1 MSGEDTASLMIKLI
15 WVVILIASLASMR
28 LPLGKTLKMV
38 AAWVGVF
45 AFVFVGFSFRY
56 EAQQIWNR
64 VTGELSGSDPVGT
77 DGTVRL
83 SKREDGHFWA
93 NATINGTQISLMVD
107 SGATVTSLSA
117 KTAKAA
123 NVRIEDNAFPV
134 VVDTANGAV
143 EAQRGTIDRF
153 AIGPIQRDALPVFV
167 AANFGNTN
175 VIGMNFLSSLQSW
188 KVEGDVMIL
197 TP

>member
-1 MSGEDTASLMIKLI
+1 MSGGDTASLVLGLFWIGLLI
-15 WVVILIASLASMR
+15 SSLAARR
-28 LPLGKTLKMV
+28 LPLGQTVKM
-38 AAWVGVF
+38 ALAWVSLF
-45 AFVFVGFSFRY
+45 ALVFVGFSFRY
-56 EAQQIWNR
+56 EAQQVWNR

-117 KTAKAA
+117 RTAKAA
-123 NVRIEDNAFPV
+123 NVRIDDNAFPV

-143 EAQRGTIDRF
+143 EAQRGTVDRF

>member
-1 MSGEDTASLMIKLI
+1 MSGGETASLVLGLFWIGLLI
-15 WVVILIASLASMR
+15 SSLAARR
-28 LPLGKTLKMV
+28 LPLGKTVKM
-38 AAWVGVF
+38 ALAWVSLF
-45 AFVFVGFSFRY
+45 ALVFVGFSFRY
-56 EAQQIWNR
+56 EAKQIWNR

-77 DGTVRL
+77 DGAVRL

-123 NVRIEDNAFPV
+123 NVRIEESAFPV

-167 AANFGNTN
+167 AANFGDTN

>member
-123 NVRIEDNAFPV
+123 NVRIDDNAFPV

-143 EAQRGTIDRF
+143 EAQRGTVDRF

-167 AANFGNTN
+167 AANFGDTN